1 MKYVRY
7 YILFFSFFITVV
19 SVIIADENPRGNL
32 HGYVF
37 GDYFF
42 KFIGDN
48 VEVSRSQYAAM
59 DKGMNGLQIRR
70 LYLFYDFDISEELFT
85 RVLVEANDET
95 FIDGKTTVF
104 VQEAY
109 IRWKNIIP
117 RHDILIGI
125 IPTPTWSTGFPESTW
140 EYRSIEKTI
149 TEFRGLGRASDYGAA
164 LYGTFDLNINLK
176 YVAMIGSGSTLRFND
191 NAYKNYYFMIQ
202 AKPLS
207 GLTVEGYVDRW
218 MVAGGFNRS
227 TYKVFAAY
235 KIDHFTFGSELLYQV
250 QENASVFGRHR
261 EVLGGSVFL
270 HRRIFENLR
279 VFGRYDY
286 YEPDRNIKAS
296 GYREDFFVVGLDY
309 RPVPDVQIM
318 PNLWMNAYAPKSNA
332 VAGKDTD
339 IVLRLSMF
347 YRFR

>member
-1 MKYVRY
+1 MA
-7 YILFFSFFITVV
+7 FTF
-19 SVIIADENPRGNL
+19 ADENPRGNL

-48 VEVSRSQYAAM
+48 VEVSRSQYATM
-59 DKGMNGLQIRR
+59 DKGMNGLQFRR
-70 LYLFYDFDISEELFT
+70 LYVFYDYDISEDFFT
-85 RVLVEANDET
+85 RVLIEANDET
-95 FIDGKTTVF
+95 FTDGRTNVF

-109 IRWKNIIP
+109 LRWKNIIP

-125 IPTPTWSTGFPESTW
+125 IPTPTWSIGYPESAW
-140 EYRSIEKTI
+140 GYRSIEKTI

-164 LYGTFDLNINLK
+164 IYGTIDPNNNLR

-202 AKPLS
+202 AEPFS
-207 GLTVEGYVDRW
+207 GLMVEGYVDRW

-235 KIDHFTFGSELLYQV
+235 NTDKFTVGTEALYQV

-261 EVLGGSVFL
+261 EILGGSVFL
-270 HRRIFENLR
+270 HGPIYDKLK
-279 VFGRYDY
+279 VFGRYDH
-286 YEPDRNIKAS
+286 YEPDRNIEAS
-296 GYREDFFVVGLDY
+296 GYREDFFVIGLDY
-309 RPVPDVQIM
+309 RPLPDVQIM
-318 PNLWMNAYAPKSNA
+318 PNIWMNAFAPKGDA

-339 IVLRLSMF
+339 IVFRLSVF